1 MDKLKRAGQTV
12 SKFLTLE
19 GTVCMHLQGSWP
31 LRPNLE
37 LKTLPKQL
45 LGYLPLD
52 IALLIYTQ
60 NQELGLA

>member
-1 MDKLKRAGQTV
+1 MDKLKLAGQTV

-19 GTVCMHLQGSWP
+19 GTVCMHLPWSLP

-60 NQELGLA
+60 NQELVLA